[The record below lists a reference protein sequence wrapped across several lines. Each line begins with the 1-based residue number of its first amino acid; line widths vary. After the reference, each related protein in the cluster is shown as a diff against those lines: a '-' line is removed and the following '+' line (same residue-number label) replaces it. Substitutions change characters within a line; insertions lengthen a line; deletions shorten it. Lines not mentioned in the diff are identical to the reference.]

1 MKAAGLQFEL
11 AEGEKAVSQKLAGM
25 SFVVSG
31 TFEHFSRDGIKDVI
45 EANGGQIK
53 GSVSQK
59 QPTCLRA
66 QMQVLPSHKAA
77 KDKVKVLSE
86 QEFREMLA

>member
-1 MKAAGLQFEL
+1 
-11 AEGEKAVSQKLAGM
+11 M

-53 GSVSQK
+53 GSVSPK
-59 QPTCLRA
+59 TTYLLA
-66 QMQVLPSHKAA
+66 GADAGPSKLDKAA